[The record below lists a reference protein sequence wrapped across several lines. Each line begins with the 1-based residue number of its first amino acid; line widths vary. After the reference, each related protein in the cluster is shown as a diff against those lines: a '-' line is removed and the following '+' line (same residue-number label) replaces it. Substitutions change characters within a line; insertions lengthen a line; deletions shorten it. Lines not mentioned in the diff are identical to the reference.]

1 MAKRKHEH
9 ISYKDRVK
17 TSRSLEECFSYLLDL
32 ENMKQWGVLINSV
45 TRTSKGP
52 LGLHSSFEV
61 AYKLGLMNVK
71 LNYKISVLEENKRIV
86 FHADSPVLSVRE
98 YFDFHQIEDFTEVN
112 MRTDIGF
119 KGMLT
124 AIKPVLEPFSMR
136 YASQGIKRLEQALT
150 ERPCFQPQTT
160 FESLGDRLIIPKL
173 FKLTRLG
180 YEQEEKEFKAYVNTL
195 KGKTA
200 FVSDGTSHIGEQAV
214 RGLVRLGADVC
225 FASSHKQRGEEL
237 VKSIKESLGKE
248 PSFEHADLSDMR
260 QLNDVCNKLHHRF
273 HKLSILVNN
282 YGHIFDQRQT
292 TQEGYEKSFASLLLS
307 PFILTESLYDLLKNE
322 VHSRVINLVTSEI
335 YSQPVDIDDL
345 ESKQKPYNGILAYAR
360 AKRGLLD
367 MCDVWARQWEAD
379 GIKVHAV
386 NPGLVDTEQM
396 RWGLWYPIAKTWMRK
411 PSQAVDSILWLASSP
426 AAEEVNGLY
435 WLDRRPQSKS
445 FFEAMKT
452 PQEKQEKLY
461 AHLLGYMDRSQ
472 EEKTA

>member
-1 MAKRKHEH
+1 MAKRKSEH
-9 ISYKDRVK
+9 ISYKDHVK
-17 TSRSLEECFSYLLDL
+17 TSRRLEECFSYLLDL
-32 ENMKQWGVLINSV
+32 ENMKQWGVLIHNV

-52 LGLHSSFEV
+52 LGLHSSFDVE
-61 AYKLGLMNVK
+61 YRLGLMNFK
-71 LNYKISVLEENKRIV
+71 LNYKISALEDNKRIV

-98 YFDFHQIEDFTEVN
+98 YFDFQQVDAFTEVK

-150 ERPCFQPQTT
+150 ERPAFQPQTT
-160 FESLGDRLIIPKL
+160 FETIGDRLIIPKL
-173 FKLTRLG
+173 LKLTRLG
-180 YEQEEKEFKAYVNTL
+180 YEQEEKEFKPYVNSL

-214 RGLVRLGADVC
+214 KGLVRLGADVC

-237 VKSIKESLGKE
+237 VKQVKDSYGVELG
-248 PSFEHADLSDMR
+248 FEYADLSDIR
-260 QLNDVCNKLHHRF
+260 QLNDVCDKLHQRYD
-273 HKLSILVNN
+273 KLSILVNN
-282 YGHIFDQRQT
+282 FGHIIDQRET
-292 TQEGYEKSFASLLLS
+292 TNEGYEKSFSSLLLS
-307 PFILTESLYDLLKNE
+307 PFILTESLHDLLKNE
-322 VHSRVINLVTSEI
+322 AHSRVISLITSEI

-345 ESKQKPYNGILAYAR
+345 ESKQKPYNGVLAYAR

-367 MCDVWARQWEAD
+367 MCEVWARHWESE

-386 NPGLVDTEQM
+386 NPGLVDTEQV
-396 RWGLWYPIAKTWMRK
+396 RWGIFYPIAKTWMRK

-435 WLDRRPQSKS
+435 WLDRRPQRKS

-452 PQEKQEKLY
+452 PVEKQELLY
-461 AHLLGYMDRSQ
+461 TNLRAHMERSQ
-472 EEKTA
+472 QEKIA